1 MKKSFLTT
9 SKKVLLATSILAM
22 STTAM
27 AADDMSESAKSADLA
42 VTANYVKLLTVSL
55 DLSTIDFGDVF
66 TDASIAAVAVNASVT
81 GDSGE
86 TFTYAITTTDNS
98 TTGVVVLGGTLTG
111 STTALT
117 DDVAVVLP
125 FTIDL
130 DTSDIAGDVAETVTI
145 DISYDSIAGTTT
157 A

>member
-1 MKKSFLTT
+1 MKKSFLAT

-27 AADDMSESAKSADLA
+27 AADDMSESAKAAELT

-55 DLSTIDFGDVF
+55 DLATVDFGDVF
-66 TDASIAAVAVNASVT
+66 TNASIAEVAVNASVT
-81 GDSGE
+81 GDEAE

-98 TTGVVVLGGTLTG
+98 TTGVVVLGGTLSG

-117 DDVAVVLP
+117 GDVAVVLP

-130 DTSDIAGDVAETVTI
+130 DTSDIAGDVSETVTI
-145 DISYDSIAGTTT
+145 DISYDSIAGTTP